1 VASRKG
7 TVLKPESIHK
17 ILIANRSEIA
27 LRVKRAA
34 TLLNIPTVAVY
45 TEKESDSSWVR
56 QFHEAYSLGNGQLSD
71 TWLNIATIISLAKK
85 SGADAIHPGYGFL
98 SENSFFAKAC
108 EDNQIRFIGPTA
120 DILKLMGDK
129 LAAHHFVSGLGIPV
143 IDKII
148 DTPHEI
154 SKLRHSIE
162 YPVLV
167 KAVAGGGGKG
177 MRLVKSH
184 SELTDVLEITANEA
198 YQYFADDRV
207 YVEKYLHAPR
217 HIEVQIIG
225 DKHGNLVHLFE
236 RECSVQRRHQKI
248 IEEAPAV
255 SLPDPVRK
263 KIIDAALTIAGSV
276 GYVNA
281 GTIEFLMD
289 DSGDFFF
296 LEMNTRI
303 QVEHGITEMITGI
316 DLVKEQ
322 IRVAEGY
329 PLSFSQKDIPSHG
342 HAIESR
348 IYAEDPEHDLLPS
361 PGKIHYYREPSLN
374 TVRMESAVTSGTEIH
389 ADFDPLIAKVISHG
403 ANRADAISQMEMALE
418 QTVITGVRHNIP
430 LISAILADEDYR
442 RNAVSTTYLQDRY
455 ELFRVLIST
464 RKKKTEA
471 GELILAATLVSL
483 FSPKSRQSSVWKS
496 LGYWRITP
504 RIGFIYDNL
513 RYTAEYRIISPD
525 SADIWYG
532 SEKQSITN
540 IRVEENVVSYVQHDV
555 NTRFYFVPETNG
567 VIVLTQDGLDFELR
581 RTDRLESVDFGLFE
595 EESAVEQELV
605 RSPLPGKVN
614 RIFVKINEKVKQGDH
629 LITIES
635 MKLENGILAPHEG
648 IVQQILTSEGA
659 RVRQNEPLIFIKP
672 LQ

>member
-1 VASRKG
+1 
-7 TVLKPESIHK
+7 LKPESFHK

-34 TLLNIPTVAVY
+34 TSLNIPTVAVY

-56 QFHEAYSLGNGQLSD
+56 QFHEAYSLGNGQFSD
-71 TWLNIATIISLAKK
+71 TWLNIASIIALAKK

-98 SENSFFAKAC
+98 SENSLFAKAC
-108 EDNQIRFIGPTA
+108 EENQIRFIGPSA

-129 LAAHHFVSGLGIPV
+129 LTAHHFVSGLGIPV

-148 DTPHEI
+148 DTPYEI

-162 YPVLV
+162 YPVLI

-177 MRLVKSH
+177 MRLVKSPA
-184 SELTDVLEITANEA
+184 ELTDVLEITSNEA
-198 YQYFADDRV
+198 YHYFADDRV

-225 DKHGNLVHLFE
+225 DMHGSIVHLFE
-236 RECSVQRRHQKI
+236 RECSIQRRHQKV
-248 IEEAPAV
+248 IEEAPAA
-255 SLPDPVRK
+255 SLPDQVRK
-263 KIIDAALTIAGSV
+263 KVIDAALTIARAVKYS
-276 GYVNA
+276 NA
-281 GTIEFLMD
+281 GTIEFLLD

-329 PLSFSQKDIPSHG
+329 PLSFSQTDILRRG

-361 PGKIHYYREPSLN
+361 PGKIHYYKGPSLGS
-374 TVRMESAVTSGTEIH
+374 VRIESAVASGTEIH
-389 ADFDPLIAKVISHG
+389 ADFDPLIAKVIAYG
-403 ANRADAISQMEMALE
+403 ANREDAISQMEKALE
-418 QTVITGVRHNIP
+418 EIVITGVRHNIP

-442 RNAVSTTYLQDRY
+442 RNELSTTYLQERY
-455 ELFRVLIST
+455 ELFKLLIST
-464 RKKKTEA
+464 RKKKTETR
-471 GELILAATLVSL
+471 ELILAGTLLSL
-483 FSPKSRQSSVWKS
+483 FSPKSRQSSIWKS
-496 LGYWRITP
+496 LGYWRVTP
-504 RIGFIYDNL
+504 RIGFKYNNL
-513 RYTAEYRIISPD
+513 QYTAEYHIVSTD
-525 SADIWYG
+525 SAYIWYD
-532 SEKQSITN
+532 SLRHSITN
-540 IRVEENVVSYVQHDV
+540 IHVEENEVSYDQDNV

-567 VIVLTQDGLDFELR
+567 VIVITKEGLDFELR
-581 RTDRLESVDFGLFE
+581 RTDRLESVDFSLFE
-595 EESAVEQELV
+595 QESSVEQELV

-614 RIFVKINEKVKQGDH
+614 RIFVKMNEKVNKGDH

-648 IVQQILTSEGA
+648 TVQQILTSEGA
-659 RVRQNEPLIFIKP
+659 QVRQNEPLIFIKP

>member
-1 VASRKG
+1 
-7 TVLKPESIHK
+7 LKPKPIHK
-17 ILIANRSEIA
+17 ILIANRGEIA

-34 TLLNIPTVAVY
+34 TLLNIPAVAVY
-45 TEKESDSSWVR
+45 TEKEADSSWVR
-56 QFHEAYSLGNGQLSD
+56 QYHESYSLGNGPLSD
-71 TWLNIATIISLAKK
+71 TWLNIASLIALAEK

-98 SENSFFAKAC
+98 SENSLFASAC
-108 EDNQIRFIGPTA
+108 EENQTRFIGPSA
-120 DILKLMGDK
+120 EILKLMGDK
-129 LAAHHFVSGLGIPV
+129 LTAHHFVSGLGIPV

-154 SKLRHSIE
+154 SKLRHTIE

-184 SELTDVLEITANEA
+184 AELTDVLEITANEA

-217 HIEVQIIG
+217 HIEVQIMG
-225 DKHGNLVHLFE
+225 DMHGNLVHLFE

-255 SLPDPVRK
+255 SLPEPVRK
-263 KIIDAALTIAGSV
+263 KIIDAALTIAGAV
-276 GYVNA
+276 RYVNA
-281 GTIEFLMD
+281 GTIEFLLD

-329 PLSFSQKDIPSHG
+329 PLSFSQKDISSQG

-361 PGKIHYYREPSLN
+361 PGKIHYYREPSLK
-374 TVRMESAVTSGTEIH
+374 TVRMESAVISGTEIYS
-389 ADFDPLIAKVISHG
+389 DFDPLIAKVITHG
-403 ANRADAISQMEMALE
+403 ANRDDAIMQMVQALQ

-430 LISAILADEDYR
+430 LISAILADKDFR
-442 RNAVSTTYLQDRY
+442 RNAVSTTYLQERY
-455 ELFRVLIST
+455 ELFKKLIST
-464 RKKKTEA
+464 RKDKTEP
-471 GELILAATLVSL
+471 GELIRAVTLISL
-483 FSPKSRQSSVWKS
+483 FSPRIRQSSVWKS

-504 RIGFIYDNL
+504 RIGFIYNNMP
-513 RYTAEYRIISPD
+513 YTAEYRITSRN
-525 SADIWYG
+525 SADIWYD
-532 SEKQSITN
+532 SEKQSVTN
-540 IRVEENVVSYVQHDV
+540 IRVAENQVSYDRDDV
-555 NTRFYFVPETNG
+555 NTCLYFVPETNG
-567 VIVLTQDGLDFELR
+567 AIMITIDGLDFELR
-581 RTDRLESVDFGLFE
+581 RSDRLASVDFDLFE
-595 EESAVEQELV
+595 EESDVRQELV

-614 RIFVKINEKVKQGDH
+614 RIFVKINDTVNKGDH

-635 MKLENGILAPHEG
+635 MKLENGILAPHG
-648 IVQQILTSEGA
+648 GTVQQILASEGA
-659 RVRQNEPLIFIKP
+659 QVRQNEPLIFIKP

>member
-1 VASRKG
+1 M
-7 TVLKPESIHK
+7 KPGSIHK

-27 LRVKRAA
+27 LRIKRAA
-34 TLLNIPTVAVY
+34 TSLNIPTVAVF
-45 TEKESDSSWVR
+45 TGQESESSWIR
-56 QFHEAYSLGNGQLSD
+56 QFQEAYSLGNGPLSD
-71 TWLNIATIISLAKK
+71 TYLNIASIISLAKK

-98 SENSFFAKAC
+98 SENTLFAKAC
-108 EDNQIRFIGPTA
+108 EENHIRFIGPSA

-129 LAAHHFVSGLGIPV
+129 LMAHHFVSGLGIPV

-184 SELTDVLEITANEA
+184 SELNDVLEITANEA

-225 DKHGNLVHLFE
+225 DMHGNIIHLFE
-236 RECSVQRRHQKI
+236 RECSIQRRHQKI

-255 SLPDPVRK
+255 SLTDPVRK
-263 KIIDAALTIAGSV
+263 RIIDAALTIAGSV
-276 GYVNA
+276 RYSNA
-281 GTIEFLMD
+281 GTIEFLLD
-289 DSGDFFF
+289 DNGDFFF

-322 IRVAEGY
+322 IRVAEGL
-329 PLSFSQKDIPSHG
+329 PLSISQREILCRG

-348 IYAEDPEHDLLPS
+348 IYAEDPENDLLPS
-361 PGKIHYYREPSLN
+361 PGKLHYYREPSLQD
-374 TVRMESAVTSGTEIH
+374 VRMESAVASGTEIP
-389 ADFDPLIAKVISHG
+389 ADFDPLIAKVIAYG
-403 ANRADAISQMEMALE
+403 ANREKAILQMEKALE

-442 RNAVSTTYLQDRY
+442 RNEVSTTYLQERY
-455 ELFRVLIST
+455 ELFKVLIST
-464 RKKKTEA
+464 RKKKTA
-471 GELILAATLVSL
+471 ARELILAATLVSL
-483 FSPKSRQSSVWKS
+483 FSPKNQESSIWKS
-496 LGYWRITP
+496 LGYWRITQC
-504 RIGFIYDNL
+504 IGFIHNNL
-513 RYTAEYRIISPD
+513 KYTSEYRIINKD
-525 SADIWYG
+525 TADIWYN

-540 IRVEENVVSYVQHDV
+540 IRVEENIVSYYLDYV
-555 NTRFYFVPETNG
+555 NTCFYFVPETNG
-567 VIVLTQDGLDFELR
+567 VIVITADGLDHELR
-581 RTDRLESVDFGLFE
+581 RTDRLEPVDFGLFE
-595 EESAVEQELV
+595 EENTVEQELV

-614 RIFVKINEKVKQGDH
+614 RVFVKMNDKVNKGDH

-648 IVQQILTSEGA
+648 TVQQILTSEGA
-659 RVRQNEPLIFIKP
+659 QIRQNDPLIFIKP